1 VESKMAKF
9 HKQPPILPLAKTLK
23 LKQEFVYSK
32 GECTL
37 NFTLVIE
44 KKTLED
50 FKECVTEALK
60 DVDATLANLKEI
72 KGEK

>member
-1 VESKMAKF
+1 MAKF
-9 HKQPPILPLAKTLK
+9 QKQPPVPPLAKTLK

-37 NFTLVIE
+37 TFTLAIE

-60 DVDATLANLKEI
+60 DVDMTLANLKEI
-72 KGEK
+72 KK

>member
-1 VESKMAKF
+1 MSKF
-9 HKQPPILPLAKTLK
+9 HKQPSILPLAKTLK

-50 FKECVTEALK
+50 FKECITEALK
-60 DVDATLANLKEI
+60 DVGTTLANLKEI
-72 KGEK
+72 KK